1 MDQSQSKKNNAYVIR
16 KPTASDAQAIIHYSK
31 LLFSSTDQVLTLP
44 EEYKISIEDEKTWI
58 NTFNAN
64 PNALAL
70 VAETAGNIIG
80 FLFFIPHPKKKV
92 AHTGEF
98 GVSVDPQFQKQGIG
112 KALVD
117 ALLIWAV
124 ANPVIEKV
132 FLNVFASN
140 THAIKLYHKLG
151 FKEEGRFV
159 RAVKQPDGAYV
170 DVLQMYVLTKSN

>member
-1 MDQSQSKKNNAYVIR
+1 MNRSQSNKNNAYTIR
-16 KPTASDAQAIIHYSK
+16 KPIESDAQAIINYSK

-80 FLFFIPHPKKKV
+80 FLFFIPHPKKKM

-98 GVSVDPQFQKQGIG
+98 GVSVHPQFQKQGIG

-117 ALLIWAV
+117 ALLIWAM
-124 ANPVIEKV
+124 AHPVIEKV
-132 FLNVFASN
+132 FLNVFATN
-140 THAIKLYHKLG
+140 THAVRLYKQTG

-159 RAVKQPDGAYV
+159 RAVKQQNGEYV
-170 DVLQMYVLTKSN
+170 DVIQMFVETKTI